1 MLNME
6 EQQVHFVTLMAQ
18 DDYSPPG
25 ISYFNLAVTLTDVN
39 DKPESV
45 TMEPDSIPEEVEPGQ
60 YVAPKKYTQVNGF
73 DVFLVLISW
82 VNFSKQIVPILQNR
96 AAIIPILSFFLKRR
110 NDNLILSYYLYP
122 NIPSGYVICNM

>member
-1 MLNME
+1 ME

-60 YVAPKKYTQVNGF
+60 YVAPKKYTHVNGF

-82 VNFSKQIVPILQNR
+82 VNFSKQIVPTAEQSSHYSN
-96 AAIIPILSFFLKRR
+96 SFIF
-110 NDNLILSYYLYP
+110 
-122 NIPSGYVICNM
+122 

>member
-82 VNFSKQIVPILQNR
+82 VNFSKQIVPTAEQPLFQFFH
-96 AAIIPILSFFLKRR
+96 FFLKRR
-110 NDNLILSYYLYP
+110 NDNLILSYYLYA

>member
-1 MLNME
+1 ME

-60 YVAPKKYTQVNGF
+60 YVAPMKYTQVNGF

>member
-1 MLNME
+1 ME

>member
-1 MLNME
+1 ME

-60 YVAPKKYTQVNGF
+60 YVASKKYTQVNGF

-82 VNFSKQIVPILQNR
+82 VNFSKQIVPTAEQSSHYSNSFI
-96 AAIIPILSFFLKRR
+96 FFLKEEMIILFYHIIFT
-110 NDNLILSYYLYP
+110 LISL
-122 NIPSGYVICNM
+122 VDM

>member
-1 MLNME
+1 ME

-45 TMEPDSIPEEVEPGQ
+45 TIEPDSIPEEVEPGQ
-60 YVAPKKYTQVNGF
+60 YVAPQKIHSGEWF

-82 VNFSKQIVPILQNR
+82 VNFSKQIVPTAEQSSHYSNSFIFKKKEEMIILFYH
-96 AAIIPILSFFLKRR
+96 IIFT
-110 NDNLILSYYLYP
+110 LISL
-122 NIPSGYVICNM
+122 VDM

>member
-1 MLNME
+1 ME

-45 TMEPDSIPEEVEPGQ
+45 TIEPDSIPEEVEPGQ
-60 YVAPKKYTQVNGF
+60 YACSPQKIHSGEWF

-82 VNFSKQIVPILQNR
+82 VNFSKQIVPTAEQSSHYSN
-96 AAIIPILSFFLKRR
+96 SFIF
-110 NDNLILSYYLYP
+110 
-122 NIPSGYVICNM
+122 

>member
-1 MLNME
+1 ME
-6 EQQVHFVTLMAQ
+6 EQQVHFVTLMAK

-60 YVAPKKYTQVNGF
+60 YVAPKKYTQRWMVLMY
-73 DVFLVLISW
+73 FL
-82 VNFSKQIVPILQNR
+82 
-96 AAIIPILSFFLKRR
+96 
-110 NDNLILSYYLYP
+110 Y
-122 NIPSGYVICNM
+122 

>member
-1 MLNME
+1 ME
-6 EQQVHFVTLMAQ
+6 EQQVHFVTLMAK

-82 VNFSKQIVPILQNR
+82 VNFSKQIVPTAEQSSHYSN
-96 AAIIPILSFFLKRR
+96 SFIFLKKEEMIILFYHIIFT
-110 NDNLILSYYLYP
+110 LISL
-122 NIPSGYVICNM
+122 VDM